1 MRPPIS
7 QEELHK
13 IIRRT
18 TAIRAGATKNVEQ
31 RLAQYEYEGY
41 SGKMYYSRTEN
52 QNFAENKL
60 FEIRVP
66 PYNVHSRSN
75 AVEEP
80 GFVYVIVGTRVET
93 GGGAESRESW
103 CTLL

>member
-1 MRPPIS
+1 MLYKVT
-7 QEELHK
+7 EEPQPQSFLPHRK
-13 IIRRT
+13 
-18 TAIRAGATKNVEQ
+18 
-31 RLAQYEYEGY
+31 
-41 SGKMYYSRTEN
+41 GKMYYSRTEN

-80 GFVYVIVGTRVET
+80 GFVYVIVGARVET
-93 GGGAESRESW
+93 DGGAESWGSW